1 MTHDRMRSDEFP
13 LTHEFLAMML
23 GVQRTGVTVA
33 AGALQRVG
41 LIRYKRGNV
50 TIIDRRGLLRRSCE
64 CYGIPRRSSI
74 VCSEVGQYARL
85 NPAACKTTWLMG
97 WMACHLAKT
106 YLGRSSRRGGSWL
119 YQGERPLRLPLPWGC
134 LSLPRLR

>member
-1 MTHDRMRSDEFP
+1 MLMTHDRMRSDEFP

-64 CYGIPRRSSI
+64 CYGISKKEFDRLLGGRAIRKVKSS
-74 VCSEVGQYARL
+74 G
-85 NPAACKTTWLMG
+85 M
-97 WMACHLAKT
+97 
-106 YLGRSSRRGGSWL
+106 
-119 YQGERPLRLPLPWGC
+119 
-134 LSLPRLR
+134 